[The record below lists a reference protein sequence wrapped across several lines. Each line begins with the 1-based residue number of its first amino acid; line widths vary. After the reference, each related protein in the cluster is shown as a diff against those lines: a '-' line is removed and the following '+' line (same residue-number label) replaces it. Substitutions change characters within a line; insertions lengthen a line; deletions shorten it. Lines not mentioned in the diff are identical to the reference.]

1 MYHCNF
7 IINIISK
14 HETIKEEL
22 KEVPAPERFH
32 LEYIMDMTWTRPRHY
47 GYLKAYKLTLHQ
59 E

>member
-32 LEYIMDMTWTRPRHY
+32 L
-47 GYLKAYKLTLHQ
+47 
-59 E
+59 